1 MFFRKLRSSIA
12 LQIVIGALLGIAVG
26 AFFRDGQLE
35 FCIQIAKMAIHWV
48 KIIAGPYLLVSIFLS
63 LLLVQTPASV
73 GAKLVAVALF
83 NTTIAILIGISLT
96 LLLVQNTTF
105 NLQIPPS
112 TVGTNTPSALSAESW
127 IKTFMPESLF
137 MPIVRNEILLLALIA
152 LVMSLA
158 TRRAFLKDE
167 PTLLA
172 IANAGEKIKKV
183 MEQLLHW
190 ILAIMPVA
198 VFFILAGSVSVYGFS
213 VFSDLSKY
221 VLLIVF
227 ALTLQCCL
235 VYGGWILGVARMN
248 AAKAWSEIKTPF
260 LYSIGVN
267 SSLATLPLTLKA
279 LKNLGVS
286 DRSASLGAGVATN
299 LNNDGIV
306 LYEASAVFFIAYLT
320 HTDWSVAQMVLAA
333 LTCIVASMGITG
345 IPEAGFISLTVVVS
359 AMGLPVEMLPL
370 LLSVDWI
377 LGRLRSGVNVL
388 SDITLS
394 VALDKL
400 APPSPSQKP
409 PQR

>member
-1 MFFRKLRSSIA
+1 MFWKKLRSSIA
-12 LQIVIGALLGIAVG
+12 LQIVVGAILGIILG
-26 AFFRDGQLE
+26 SFFRGGELQ

-48 KIIAGPYLLVSIFLS
+48 KIIAGPFLLISIFLS
-63 LLLVQTPASV
+63 LLHVHTPASV
-73 GAKLVAVALF
+73 GAKLVAVAVF
-83 NTTIAILIGISLT
+83 NTAIAIIIGVSLT

-105 NLQIPPS
+105 NLQVPPA
-112 TVGTNTPSALSAESW
+112 TAATSAPTMTLGSW
-127 IKTFMPESLF
+127 IETFMPTSF
-137 MPIVRNEILLLALIA
+137 FAPIVKNEILLLALIA
-152 LVMSLA
+152 LLLSLA
-158 TRRAFLKDE
+158 TRRAFHDD
-167 PTLLA
+167 PQTLNA
-172 IANAGEKIKKV
+172 ITAGGEKLKKV

-190 ILAIMPVA
+190 ILAIMPIA

-213 VFSDLSKY
+213 LFSDLSKY
-221 VLLIVF
+221 VLLIIL
-227 ALTLQCCL
+227 ALALQCAL
-235 VYGGWILGVARMN
+235 VYGGWILGFARM
-248 AAKAWSEIKTPF
+248 KFSTVWSEVKTPF

-306 LYEASAVFFIAYLT
+306 LYEASAVFFVAYLT
-320 HTDWSVAQMVLAA
+320 HTDWSLAQMTIAA

-359 AMGLPVEMLPL
+359 AMGLPTEMLPL

-388 SDITLS
+388 SDMTLS
-394 VALDKL
+394 IALDKL
-400 APPSPSQKP
+400 APTTTPSPP
-409 PQR
+409 ANT

>member
-1 MFFRKLRSSIA
+1 MFWNKLRTSIA
-12 LQIVIGALLGIAVG
+12 LQIVVGALLGILLG
-26 AFFRDGQLE
+26 SFFRNGELQ
-35 FCIQIAKMAIHWV
+35 FCIQIAKVAIHWV
-48 KIIAGPYLLVSIFLS
+48 KIIAGPFLLVSIFLS
-63 LLLVQTPASV
+63 LLQVQTAPSV
-73 GAKLVAVALF
+73 GVKLIGVALF

-105 NLQIPPS
+105 NLQVPLATATEAPQ
-112 TVGTNTPSALSAESW
+112 VLSVDNW
-127 IKTFMPESLF
+127 VKTFTPDSLF
-137 MPIVRNEILLLALIA
+137 MPTVKNEILLLAIIA
-152 LVMSLA
+152 LVLSLA
-158 TRRAFLKDE
+158 TRRAFINDE
-167 PTLLA
+167 PTILA
-172 IANAGEKIKKV
+172 IANIGEKIKKV
-183 MEQLLHW
+183 LEQLLHW
-190 ILAIMPVA
+190 ILCLMPVA

-213 VFSDLSKY
+213 LFSDLSKY
-221 VLLIVF
+221 VLLIIV
-227 ALTLQCCL
+227 ALALQCCL

-248 AAKAWSEIKTPF
+248 AAKVWSEIKTPF

-306 LYEASAVFFIAYLT
+306 LYEASAVFFVAYLT
-320 HTDWSVAQMVLAA
+320 QTDWTVTQMVLAA

-359 AMGLPVEMLPL
+359 AMGLPTEMLPL

-400 APPSPSQKP
+400 APPASTQKSSTL
-409 PQR
+409 

>member
-1 MFFRKLRSSIA
+1 MFLKKLKSSIA
-12 LQIVIGALLGIAVG
+12 LQIVIAAIAGVILGSL
-26 AFFRDGQLE
+26 FRNGELE
-35 FCIQIAKMAIHWV
+35 FFIQAAKMAIHWV
-48 KIIAGPYLLVSIFLS
+48 KIIAGPFLFVSIFIS
-63 LLLVQTPASV
+63 LLHVQTPASV

-83 NTTIAILIGISLT
+83 NTAIAILIGISLT
-96 LLLVQNTTF
+96 LLLVHNTTF
-105 NLQIPPS
+105 HLQVPPS
-112 TVGTNTPSALSAESW
+112 VATETPAMLSVGSW
-127 IKTFMPESLF
+127 IKTFMPESMF
-137 MPIVRNEILLLALIA
+137 MPLMKNEILLLALTA
-152 LVMSLA
+152 LLLSLA
-158 TRRAFLKDE
+158 TRRAFSDDAA
-167 PTLLA
+167 TLQG
-172 IANAGEKIKKV
+172 IANVGEKLKKV
-183 MEQLLHW
+183 LEQLLHW
-190 ILAIMPVA
+190 ILSLMPIA

-213 VFSDLSKY
+213 LFSDLSKY
-221 VLLIVF
+221 VALIII

-235 VYGGWILGVARMN
+235 VYGGWVLGVARM
-248 AAKAWSEIKTPF
+248 KASTVWNEVKTPF

-306 LYEASAVFFIAYLT
+306 LYEASAVFFVAYLT
-320 HTDWSVAQMVLAA
+320 HTDWTVAQMIMAA

-359 AMGLPVEMLPL
+359 AMGLPAEMLPL

-394 VALDKL
+394 IALDTL
-400 APPSPSQKP
+400 APPASHKKKTS
-409 PQR
+409 